1 MTVSFDPGGRAVLV
15 EAWVTGPTDTVRT
28 RLVLDTGATH
38 TLIRATLLELVGL
51 RPAADAR
58 RRRLRSATGSG
69 SAPTVVTRQLLAL
82 GVATAEFPVAAYDPP
97 PAVTVD
103 GLLGLDFLRGRVLTL
118 DFARGRV
125 GLRGPRRWW
134 PWG

>member
-1 MTVSFDPGGRAVLV
+1 M
-15 EAWVTGPTDTVRT
+15 TGPRETLSVW
-28 RLVLDTGATH
+28 LVLDTGATT
-38 TLIRATLLELVGL
+38 TLIRPSILALVGL
-51 RPAADAR
+51 APGPNTPN
-58 RRRLRSATGSG
+58 RRLRSATGGG
-69 SAPTVVTRQLLAL
+69 SAPVVVTRQLFAL
-82 GVATAEFPVAAYDPP
+82 GHARQDFPVAAYDFP

>member
-1 MTVSFDPGGRAVLV
+1 MSRSFDPKGRSVVVDARI
-15 EAWVTGPTDTVRT
+15 TGPRNTTLA
-28 RLVLDTGATH
+28 RLILDTGASA
-38 TLIRATLLELVGL
+38 TLIRPWVLEAVGYAL
-51 RPAADAR
+51 GSSPGS
-58 RRRLRSATGSG
+58 RRLRSATGGG
-69 SAPTVVTRQLLAL
+69 SAPVVVARQLTAL
-82 GVATAEFPVAAYDPP
+82 GHARIDFPVAAYDLP